1 MKVGILTYHRAENYG
16 ALLQSYALKTYL
28 EGLSHEVSFVDYWP
42 EYHEDYFRI
51 LPRIKFKECGL
62 VKKAYLLY
70 LALVWGFARQ
80 RRKYVFKQF
89 MFKKLGLPFRPKYT
103 KPSDVCAEFDVVF
116 YGSDQIWRKQKLP
129 GFPGRDPWYLGSD
142 NIIAKK
148 VAYAASIGASAIESS
163 EEIEFIQR
171 LSAFQALSVR
181 EESLQTSLRE
191 LGRSSVLVVDPVFL
205 LMPERWR
212 ELAKESTCRK
222 GKYILLYNLLDSQ
235 ESKLFAEK
243 LARERHLPV
252 REITKVYGFRKF
264 GSRYIHN
271 ASVQEF
277 LALIDNAEVVVSNSF
292 HGVAISILF
301 KKQFYAVG
309 MGKRADRVKSL
320 LKQLN
325 LEERYISANIQN
337 NLPAIDYSGIESL
350 LTRYR
355 TVSESFINGVF

>member
-28 EGLSHEVSFVDYWP
+28 EGLGHEVSFVDYWP

-51 LPRIKFKECGL
+51 FPRIKFRGCNL
-62 VKKAYLLY
+62 AKKAYILY
-70 LALVWGFARQ
+70 MTLVWGFARHK
-80 RRKYVFKQF
+80 RKHVFEQF
-89 MFKKLGLPFRPKYT
+89 MFEKLGLPARPKYT

-129 GFPGRDPWYLGSD
+129 GFPGRDSWYLGSD

-148 VAYAASIGASAIESS
+148 IAYAASLGASAFESS
-163 EEIEFIQR
+163 EETEIVQR

-181 EESLQTSLRE
+181 EESLQES
-191 LGRSSVLVVDPVFL
+191 LGRLGVSSTLVVDPVFL
-205 LMPERWR
+205 LPSEQWR
-212 ELAKESTCRK
+212 ELAKESTCK
-222 GKYILLYNLLDSQ
+222 TGKYILLYNLLDSQ
-235 ESKLFAEK
+235 ESKVFAEK
-243 LARERHLPV
+243 LAQERHLPV
-252 REITKVYGFRKF
+252 REITKVFGFRKL
-264 GSRYIHN
+264 GSRYIHS

-277 LALIDNAEVVVSNSF
+277 LNLIDNAEFVVSNSF

-320 LKQLN
+320 LKQLD
-325 LEERYISANIQN
+325 LVERYLSADNQDEM
-337 NLPAIDYSGIESL
+337 PSIDYSGIEGL
-350 LTRYR
+350 LTQYKA
-355 TVSESFINGVF
+355 VSESFIRGVL